1 LEKVFK
7 TRINHQKEILSKLF
21 KTQRLKHLMDENYER
36 IISKISK
43 SSGLDK
49 EELDRRV
56 EAKRAK
62 LSGFISKEGAAQI
75 VAAELNISFDDEVL
89 KINELLPG
97 MRKVN
102 VVGKIINLFP
112 VRTFKT
118 KKGEDSKVVNFVFA
132 DDTSNTRV
140 VLWDT
145 NHIALIEDGSIK
157 EGDIVEIKGGSMR
170 DSEIHLGSFS
180 EFKPST
186 QTFEKLVTER
196 IVKDKNIVDF
206 RVGDGVQNRAFIVQT
221 FEPRFFYICPE
232 CRKKV
237 VSGSDGFTCQQ
248 HGKVGAE
255 KRALIN
261 IVIDDG
267 SENIRAVLFSE
278 AIDSLGL
285 TDLENVD
292 SVLSQRQSLL
302 GKEMCFVGSV
312 RNNKFFNRPEFIIEE
327 AKEIDL
333 DELIKK
339 MEGK

>member
-1 LEKVFK
+1 
-7 TRINHQKEILSKLF
+7 
-21 KTQRLKHLMDENYER
+21 MADENYNR
-36 IISKISK
+36 ILEKLARV
-43 SSGLDK
+43 SGIDQS
-49 EELDRRV
+49 ELERRV

-112 VRTFKT
+112 IRTFRT
-118 KKGEDSKVVNFVFA
+118 KKGDESKVVNLVFA
-132 DDTSNTRV
+132 DDTANTKV

-145 NHIALIEDGSIK
+145 NHISLIENGSVK
-157 EGDIVEIKGGSMR
+157 EGDVVEIKSGSMR

-186 QTFEKLVTER
+186 HTFEKLVTER
-196 IVKDKNIVDF
+196 TMKDKNIVDF
-206 RVGDGVQNRAFIVQT
+206 RVGEGVQNRAFIVQT
-221 FEPRFFYICPE
+221 FEPRFFYICPD

-237 VSGSDGFTCQQ
+237 VSGSEGFTCQE

-292 SVLSQRQSLL
+292 SVVAQRQNLL
-302 GKEMCFVGSV
+302 GKEMLFSGNV

-333 DELIKK
+333 DELIKE